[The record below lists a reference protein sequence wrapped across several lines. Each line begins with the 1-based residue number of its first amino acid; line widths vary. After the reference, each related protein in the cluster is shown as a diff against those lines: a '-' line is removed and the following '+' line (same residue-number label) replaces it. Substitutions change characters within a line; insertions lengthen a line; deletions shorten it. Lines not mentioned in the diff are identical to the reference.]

1 VVFNLNQSPPADGR
15 RATVVLPA
23 SGSVEVLFYST
34 DPLGDAALANPSA
47 TATLT
52 GGWPFL
58 GSVLSNPASKSGGA
72 KGRWLTQIDGVWL
85 AVRVPERLDL
95 ALWPEAADW
104 PAN

>member
-1 VVFNLNQSPPADGR
+1 
-15 RATVVLPA
+15 
-23 SGSVEVLFYST
+23 
-34 DPLGDAALANPSA
+34 
-47 TATLT
+47 
-52 GGWPFL
+52 
-58 GSVLSNPASKSGGA
+58 VLSNPASKSGGA